1 MERLGD
7 EFGGW
12 CILFEVLASY
22 LVEKA
27 RKQLERDQNTDE
39 SHLQGWMR
47 SPQEKGRKMR

>member
-12 CILFEVLASY
+12 CLLFEVLASY

-27 RKQLERDQNTDE
+27 RKQLERNQNTDE
-39 SHLQGWMR
+39 SHLQGWMNATGER
-47 SPQEKGRKMR
+47 